1 MAVAAGH
8 EPLMHY
14 RRMNFMGFSEVRCAI
29 SARWRPT
36 RVLPRMPSKWPL
48 PTPDTHRL
56 PVVQSQSRDICRK
69 TRHTRV
75 LLHIS
80 QDMGMEKWRIRDIR
94 RYVRRVFSI
103 LPFEPAF
110 YRANGGNAEYVG
122 NPSVAEI
129 ARQLASAPS
138 REEFLERHKL
148 RDRPMIALMP
158 GSRRGEIRN
167 NLPIMRE
174 ASDRFPGIV
183 PS

>member
-14 RRMNFMGFSEVRCAI
+14 RRMNFMGFSEVLRNIGKVAANP
-29 SARWRPT
+29 SAAKNAVEMASRR
-36 RVLPRMPSKWPL
+36 
-48 PTPDTHRL
+48 PDTHRL

-138 REEFLERHKL
+138 REEFLS
-148 RDRPMIALMP
+148 DTNSATAL
-158 GSRRGEIRN
+158 
-167 NLPIMRE
+167 
-174 ASDRFPGIV
+174 
-183 PS
+183 